1 MRWYEQR
8 FNNFFKKWKR
18 GYLYTRGG
26 ASQYGIVKKLNLKQK
41 FEESTIFF
49 EPLDA
54 KKRNAA
60 GLEVSLKEIVY
71 FRASDGPIFNVDKY
85 ISILQMQERSEGT
98 IEASRAENKGNNKE
112 NNGDNKELV
121 CVAFGLEFYA
131 NPQIAQALK
140 SELNELIRSRLKDT
154 PLVEVKE
161 EKRVELTPSIDT
173 FFRKIKARFKR
184 GSTDAI

>member
-54 KKRNAA
+54 KKRDAA

-85 ISILQMQERSEGT
+85 ISILQMQEKSEST
-98 IEASRAENKGNNKE
+98 IEASRAENKA
-112 NNGDNKELV
+112 DNKELV

>member
-54 KKRNAA
+54 KKRNSA

-85 ISILQMQERSEGT
+85 ISILQMQEKSEST
-98 IEASRAENKGNNKE
+98 IEASRAENKA
-112 NNGDNKELV
+112 DNKELV